1 MSAGLDSLGSV
12 EFANVLGQKL
22 GIAMPGT
29 LVFDYPTASAVTA
42 YLSAQML
49 KAATGGCLCLR
60 ACLPPTLQQRRRCAC
75 TKSNGTSMYFDTL
88 APSFSVQCC
97 VLLMQ

>member
-42 YLSAQML
+42 YLSAQMV
-49 KAATGGCLCLR
+49 KTATGGRLCLR
-60 ACLPPTLQQRRRCAC
+60 VYLSSTCQ
-75 TKSNGTSMYFDTL
+75 
-88 APSFSVQCC
+88 
-97 VLLMQ
+97 